1 MSLHKAGEEAR
12 SHPQGVLS
20 SSPILALA
28 WRTQWLGQGPWEL
41 YTLATQDTNGQSDPG
56 MGWGRGISSYG
67 WDTDAAIL
75 DIP

>member
-1 MSLHKAGEEAR
+1 MSPHKVGEEAR

-28 WRTQWLGQGPWEL
+28 WRIQWLGQGPWEL
-41 YTLATQDTNGQSDPG
+41 DTLATRDTNGQSDPG

-67 WDTDAAIL
+67 CDTNAAIL